1 MLDTT
6 VFNQLLRDQVD
17 LGALAAR
24 GALVSTY
31 VQHQELQATRDAAMR
46 DRLLSVFRDVATSK
60 IPTSSSVWDEA
71 LWDEAKWSPED
82 GLYEHLLVEL
92 NRLKPK
98 PNNYRDALIAETAI
112 RNALCLITD
121 DWHLARVT
129 RAFGG
134 NALRLQDFLAADSP

>member
-1 MLDTT
+1 M
-6 VFNQLLRDQVD
+6 FNHLLRDQID
-17 LGALAAR
+17 PGALAAR

-31 VQHQELQATRDAAMR
+31 VQHQELEATKDPARR
-46 DRLLSVFRDVATSK
+46 EQLLSVFRDLATSN

-82 GLYEHLLVEL
+82 GLYEYLLVEL
-92 NRLKPK
+92 NRLKAK

-134 NALRLQDFLAADSP
+134 YALRLQDFLAADSP